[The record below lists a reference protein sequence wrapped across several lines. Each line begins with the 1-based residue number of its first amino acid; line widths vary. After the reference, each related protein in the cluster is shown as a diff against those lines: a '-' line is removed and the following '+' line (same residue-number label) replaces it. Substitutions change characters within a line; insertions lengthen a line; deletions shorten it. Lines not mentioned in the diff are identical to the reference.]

1 MGMDVY
7 GLNPA
12 IHEGTKQPDRPDDL
26 HKQKDKVVKKLK
38 EFISLNV
45 RRSLFENGKNKFT
58 TESTQTLVQAIL

>member
-1 MGMDVY
+1 MQTFAKAGLTYYLGMAVN
-7 GLNPA
+7 L
-12 IHEGTKQPDRPDDL
+12 DL
-26 HKQKDKVVKKLK
+26 QKDKVVKKLK